1 MPLSRFIRL
10 FYLFQFFFDFI
21 FIYAVEKLFLI
32 DRGLSLSQIGVIL
45 TLWSI
50 MTLILEVPTGTLAD
64 KWSRRKMLILSGL
77 FFACCYS
84 ILSVSGSF
92 WLVLLAFF
100 FRTLGSTFA
109 SGTLQAY
116 VFDNLK
122 VNHQEDQF
130 EKIWGRGNA
139 LRTLGIGVAVIFGGF
154 MSEISYQL
162 TAVASAMSVLS
173 LSIIAFI
180 WPEIPHLTSTKEEKY
195 WSFLKSSFKVVWSN
209 QTLLKIV
216 LFSGITLTIF
226 ASLEEYNDVY
236 LQFLGFPNYMIGII
250 FAIATVGQSLASVVA
265 HRFRGQVWL
274 TFNLITV
281 LGFVILVAAA
291 TIRVP
296 LMALAILFLGVL
308 LEFSRVL
315 SEGVIQK
322 EAPAYQRATISSLN
336 SFVHNIL
343 PFQLVFG
350 IVATQYQLQVA
361 YAVLAVGILMYF
373 LLIAGLGRKNQI
385 IRS

>member
-1 MPLSRFIRL
+1 MCLSVFIRL

-21 FIYAVEKLFLI
+21 FLYAVEKLFLI
-32 DRGLSLSQIGVIL
+32 DRGLNLSQIGVIL
-45 TLWSI
+45 TIWSI
-50 MTLILEVPTGTLAD
+50 MTLLLEVPTGTLAD

-77 FFACCYS
+77 FFVCCYS
-84 ILSVSGSF
+84 ILSISGGF
-92 WLVLLAFF
+92 WLVILAFF

-122 VNHQEDQF
+122 IHHQEDQF

-139 LRTLGIGVAVIFGGF
+139 FRTLGIGVAVLCGGF

-162 TAVASAMSVLS
+162 TVVASAVSVLS
-173 LSIIAFI
+173 LSVIALI

-195 WSFLKSSFKVVWSN
+195 WSFLKSSFKVVWN
-209 QTLLKIV
+209 NRTLLKIV

-250 FAIATVGQSLASVVA
+250 FAIATVGQSLASVIA
-265 HRFRGQVWL
+265 HRFKGRVWL
-274 TFNLITV
+274 TFNLIAIT
-281 LGFVILVAAA
+281 GFVILLLA
-291 TIRVP
+291 TSVKVP
-296 LMALAILFLGVL
+296 LMAVAILFLGIL
-308 LEFSRVL
+308 LEFSQVL

-322 EAPAYQRATISSLN
+322 EAPAHQRATISSLN
-336 SFVHNIL
+336 SFIHNIL

-350 IVATQYQLQVA
+350 IVATRYQLQTA
-361 YAVLAVGILMYF
+361 YAVLAVGVLMYF
-373 LLIAGLGRKNQI
+373 GLVAELGRKKQN